1 METTKTPSAKVKQLL
16 DIAARV
22 RDNKPISPVE
32 ADLLSAFEVPEK
44 ESKLH
49 KILATIA
56 LPGSIILGMSM
67 AGFPAFYENLVS
79 HLPACTNMS
88 EGLAAGVD
96 YIWSIIGEPIEKNN
110 IIYHIP
116 NVILY
121 SFGVIGIKK
130 VVEYIR
136 KKTWLDKVNDAKVIL
151 QERITKG
158 IVNYNL
164 KEGHSLLFVGNGDF
178 IAEQFGKNCDPED
191 SIILATHTQH
201 YTSHWLYYNPSS
213 TFNSLQNTLDLA
225 DAYNCGEYVMF
236 PIIDTEIFLP
246 GPGQYDLSPEK
257 VEVVIQAIRDI
268 EKIKGWPAKRIIIV
282 GDKKQTSC
290 IQTENIK
297 GVLDGTIELV
307 SLESVQKRFEKII
320 VIDATDL
327 VIETIL
333 KKFPDRR
340 IFFRSSVD
348 GGAAYKTRFYERL
361 KEFGYIDD
369 PENKYTVVVGYDLY
383 DEQVER
389 ESLATNLQEYLPVVL
404 SHEVHDALIRNEYHS
419 DDFIYVPDL
428 VLNKL
433 KEMSSDM

>member
-79 HLPACTNMS
+79 HLPAWTNMS

-151 QERITKG
+151 QERLTKG

-164 KEGHSLLFVGNGDF
+164 KEGHSLLFVGNGDY
-178 IAEQFGKNCDPED
+178 C
-191 SIILATHTQH
+191 
-201 YTSHWLYYNPSS
+201 
-213 TFNSLQNTLDLA
+213 
-225 DAYNCGEYVMF
+225 
-236 PIIDTEIFLP
+236 
-246 GPGQYDLSPEK
+246 
-257 VEVVIQAIRDI
+257 
-268 EKIKGWPAKRIIIV
+268 
-282 GDKKQTSC
+282 
-290 IQTENIK
+290 
-297 GVLDGTIELV
+297 GTIW
-307 SLESVQKRFEKII
+307 
-320 VIDATDL
+320 
-327 VIETIL
+327 
-333 KKFPDRR
+333 KKLRP
-340 IFFRSSVD
+340 
-348 GGAAYKTRFYERL
+348 
-361 KEFGYIDD
+361 
-369 PENKYTVVVGYDLY
+369 
-383 DEQVER
+383 
-389 ESLATNLQEYLPVVL
+389 
-404 SHEVHDALIRNEYHS
+404 
-419 DDFIYVPDL
+419 
-428 VLNKL
+428 
-433 KEMSSDM
+433 